1 MKKLVFSVVALFVM
15 AVTLVSCGGGSPKA
29 SAEKF
34 LNGLYHMDFAAAKEV
49 STEETKKQ
57 VEAYEQMMGMMQ
69 QNAKD
74 EAKKIKVEVMEPKVE
89 GENATVEYKLSNDP
103 TARTLKMVKKDG
115 KWLASWSKMD
125 MGGAGMENANG
136 GAMQGTQQPGGT
148 DTVTAPAAD
157 ATPADSTAAPA
168 TK

>member
-15 AVTLVSCGGGSPKA
+15 AITLVSCGGGSPKA

-49 STEETKKQ
+49 STDETKKQ
-57 VEAYEQMMGMMQ
+57 VDAYEQMMGMMQ

-89 GENATVEYKLSNDP
+89 GDNATVEYKLSNDP

-115 KWLASWSKMD
+115 KWLAAWSKMD
-125 MGGAGMENANG
+125 MGGAGMDNNANG
-136 GAMQGTQQPGGT
+136 GAMQGTQPMGT

-157 ATPADSTAAPA
+157 GSTVAPA
-168 TK
+168 ADTTKK

>member
-1 MKKLVFSVVALFVM
+1 MKKLVGSVLALFVM

-89 GENATVEYKLSNDP
+89 GDNATIEYKLSNDP

-125 MGGAGMENANG
+125 LGGAGMDNNASG
-136 GAMQGTQQPGGT
+136 GAMQGTEATT
-148 DTVTAPAAD
+148 DSTTTAPATE
-157 ATPADSTAAPA
+157 TPAPA
-168 TK
+168 DTMAH

>member
-1 MKKLVFSVVALFVM
+1 MKKVVCSAIALFVM

-74 EAKKIKVEVMEPKVE
+74 EAKKIKIDVMEPKVE
-89 GENATVEYKLSNDP
+89 GDNATVEYKLSNDP

-125 MGGAGMENANG
+125 LGGAGMDNNASG
-136 GAMQGTQQPGGT
+136 GAMQGTQPMST
-148 DTVTAPAAD
+148 DTSMSAPATE
-157 ATPADSTAAPA
+157 ATPATADTMAH
-168 TK
+168 